1 MMSGFRSDEEL
12 ELFERMDIE
21 RRREEAELGAER
33 KPRLIEESEL
43 PDFLNQASFFLVFK
57 LEGELHEN
65 REKPKKMWKRHTTV
79 RLKLCLKKSVKT
91 AILHYTLFCVVY
103 TVHYTNLMILR
114 VLL

>member
-1 MMSGFRSDEEL
+1 MGPRPDFMIIPISVLGDFSYMMSGFRSDEEL

-57 LEGELHEN
+57 L
-65 REKPKKMWKRHTTV
+65 
-79 RLKLCLKKSVKT
+79 
-91 AILHYTLFCVVY
+91 
-103 TVHYTNLMILR
+103 
-114 VLL
+114 